1 MRRAPP
7 AEVLRR
13 QGLGSVKRTPRHT
26 RVRTGKGNPAQVQ
39 GMATANRKLA
49 NTTEQHE
56 RLEQREAQIAAQL
69 RPSSD
74 VLVREWMSGIIASLL
89 ISLAVLSIAVVSPFV
104 ADAEGAVA
112 RAIPARLS
120 HFLRDRKE
128 SWTVFNRWTW

>member
-7 AEVLRR
+7 AEVLR
-13 QGLGSVKRTPRHT
+13 QGLGSVKRTSSYHT
-26 RVRTGKGNPAQVQ
+26 RMRIGKGNPAQVQ